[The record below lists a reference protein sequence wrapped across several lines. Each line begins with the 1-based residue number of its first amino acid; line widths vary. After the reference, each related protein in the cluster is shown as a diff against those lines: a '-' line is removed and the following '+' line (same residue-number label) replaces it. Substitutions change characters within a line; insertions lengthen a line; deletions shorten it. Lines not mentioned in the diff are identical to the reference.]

1 MRLVGPTVAIVAAL
15 AAWSPVVGA
24 QPEPA
29 PPPEP
34 EAAPAPAPGGEPP
47 GEAVPGEPTA
57 APAAAPE
64 AATPAS
70 AAPDSRAA
78 TPLPASPRPAAKSE
92 PKGFGAVYVAYFD
105 RKLEELLSLPL
116 WGNTTQLPAGVFK
129 VRYEYNPASAST
141 FYDRDGNE
149 VPLLPELEFPNT
161 NASGGT
167 DTFFIQPRVKG
178 HGAGHTFQFGY
189 GITDPLDVFV
199 ELPFTVVTTDLK
211 LGGEVLEDG
220 AQDRRPITDIE
231 RAGFEA
237 LIEENGRP
245 LPGQKFR
252 GGMDLGDVI
261 LGWSWNYHRTKYFST
276 ALVQR
281 VFFPTGH
288 PANPDN
294 DLSFLLGPEID
305 RGAGAWATNVTQVV
319 DVRPWEYTIF
329 SFEVTAGYRFAYERQ
344 APKFL
349 PIRFCRRV
357 EDPVKRS
364 QVGCDGP
371 TAPPYD
377 PVVDR
382 DQGAILPDL
391 EGLDDTYTVEPAI
404 NVDALAAI
412 TIEPG
417 VPVPIQVGWQFQR
430 SEAQT
435 IRATGSGGAG
445 ARFEALSRELALF
458 EASELHTLGLGIQL
472 PLFPLYVPISA
483 QISTRIA
490 MAGKNSIILKD
501 NYSFA
506 FELYLPI
513 GDLWMAPRKI
523 EPAAN

>member
-1 MRLVGPTVAIVAAL
+1 MRFVGSAVAIATAFVV
-15 AAWSPVVGA
+15 WSPA
-24 QPEPA
+24 ASSQPEAPPVDEPA
-29 PPPEP
+29 PPTEAAPEP
-34 EAAPAPAPGGEPP
+34 TPPAAAPAPPP
-47 GEAVPGEPTA
+47 PPAEEATP
-57 APAAAPE
+57 PAAAKAPD
-64 AATPAS
+64 APVAKSTPA
-70 AAPDSRAA
+70 
-78 TPLPASPRPAAKSE
+78 PREPAKSE
-92 PKGFGAVYVAYFD
+92 PRGFGGVYVAYFD
-105 RKLEELLSLPL
+105 KKLEELLSLPL
-116 WGNTTQLPAGVFK
+116 WGSSTQLPAGVFK
-129 VRYEYNPASAST
+129 IRYEYNPATAST

-178 HGAGHTFQFGY
+178 KGAGHTFQFGY
-189 GITDPLDVFV
+189 GISDPLDVFV
-199 ELPFTVVTTDLK
+199 ELPFTVISTDLK

-237 LIEENGRP
+237 VIEENGRP
-245 LPGQKFR
+245 LPGKKFR
-252 GGMDLGDVI
+252 GDMDLGDVI
-261 LGWSWNYHRTKYFST
+261 LGYSWNYHRTEHFST
-276 ALVQR
+276 AVVQR
-281 VFFPTGH
+281 VFLPTGH
-288 PANPDN
+288 PASPNN

-305 RGAGAWATNVTQVV
+305 RGMGAWATNVTQVF

-329 SFEVTAGYRFAYERQ
+329 SFEITAGYRFAYERD

-357 EDPVKRS
+357 EDPVKRA

-391 EGLDDTYTVEPAI
+391 EGLADTYTVEPAI

-435 IRATGSGGAG
+435 IRAKGTNGAG
-445 ARFEALSRELALF
+445 ARFEALSKELALF
-458 EASELHTLGLGIQL
+458 EASELHTLGVGIQL

-506 FELYLPI
+506 FELYLPL
-513 GDLWMAPRKI
+513 GDLWMEPRKV
-523 EPAAN
+523 EPKAD